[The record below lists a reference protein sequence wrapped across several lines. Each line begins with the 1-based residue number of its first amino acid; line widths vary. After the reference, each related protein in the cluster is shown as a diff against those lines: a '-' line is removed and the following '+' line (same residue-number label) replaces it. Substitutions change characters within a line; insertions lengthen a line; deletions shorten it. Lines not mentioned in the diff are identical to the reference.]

1 MEALPGPESDPL
13 LRPGLRPDPPPRN
26 PRSGASEVTLVLIVS
41 FDSWYWESEVGLR
54 FRVTRSGPCRGLG
67 ASDLRVPG
75 LRAGYTFCCKA
86 EVRHLDEPWSE
97 AYPADLDNILHVLV
111 KANE

>member
-67 ASDLRVPG
+67 FGGFMYFEGSQ
-75 LRAGYTFCCKA
+75 
-86 EVRHLDEPWSE
+86 
-97 AYPADLDNILHVLV
+97 
-111 KANE
+111 